1 MLLWGAGE
9 KQTEAYMTY
18 DKGASQLAAQSSAK
32 SIAKMYSSAG
42 QQGGAVRRSF
52 AVFDID
58 GTLIRWQLYHAVV
71 DRLAKKGLLGDDA
84 KGQLSQARMHWKRR
98 EHPDAFHEY
107 ERSLIDVYSR
117 ALPLLSTEQFDS
129 AVNEIIQEYKAQVYT
144 YTRDL
149 ITDLKQ
155 KDYILIAISGSHE
168 ELVEQIAKEYGFE
181 IWQGSTYERHKGKFT
196 GEAAIASTDKKARL
210 QQIITD
216 NRLSFDGSYAVGDSQ
231 SDAPMLEMV
240 ENPIAFNPDQKLY
253 GLDKEKAWKIVV
265 ERKNV
270 IYELEAQDGKY
281 LLA

>member
-1 MLLWGAGE
+1 MQ
-9 KQTEAYMTY
+9 K
-18 DKGASQLAAQSSAK
+18 
-32 SIAKMYSSAG
+32 
-42 QQGGAVRRSF
+42 F

-71 DRLAKKGLLGDDA
+71 DRLAKKGLLGEDA
-84 KGQLSQARMHWKRR
+84 KGQLDQARMHWKRR
-98 EHPDAFHEY
+98 EHPDAFHYY
-107 ERSLIDVYSR
+107 ERALIGVYSQ
-117 ALPLLSTEQFDS
+117 ALPLLSTEQFDT
-129 AVNEIIQEYKAQVYT
+129 AVGEIIQEYKAQVYT

-149 ITDLKQ
+149 ITELKQ
-155 KDYILIAISGSHE
+155 QEYMLIAISGSHQ
-168 ELVEQIAKEYGFE
+168 ELVEQIAKEYGFD
-181 IWQGSTYERHKGKFT
+181 IWQGSTYERHEGKFT

-216 NRLSFDGSYAVGDSQ
+216 NKLSLDGSYAVGDSQ

-253 GLDKEKAWKIVV
+253 DLAKEQGWNIVV

>member
-1 MLLWGAGE
+1 MQ
-9 KQTEAYMTY
+9 K
-18 DKGASQLAAQSSAK
+18 
-32 SIAKMYSSAG
+32 
-42 QQGGAVRRSF
+42 F

-84 KGQLSQARMHWKRR
+84 KEQLSQARMHWKRR

-117 ALPLLSTEQFDS
+117 ALPLLSTEQFDT
-129 AVNEIIQEYKAQVYT
+129 AVGEIIQEYKAQVYT

-149 ITDLKQ
+149 LSDLKQ
-155 KDYILIAISGSHE
+155 KGYILIAISGSHQ
-168 ELVEQIAKEYGFE
+168 ELVEQIAKEYGFD
-181 IWQGSTYERHKGKFT
+181 IWQGSTYERQDGRFT
-196 GEAAIASTDKKARL
+196 GEAVIASSDKKTRL

-216 NRLSFDGSYAVGDSQ
+216 SNLVLAGSYAVGDSQ

-253 GLDKEKAWKIVV
+253 KIAKEQGWKIVV

-270 IYELEAQDGKY
+270 IYKLEARDGKY